1 MGKQSRVIAQKAK
14 DKQQQHHKKPKA
26 VKTNLKR
33 LNERVQDKVEKLD
46 KLYDKNANQS
56 SEKEEK
62 MKTAKQNNQ
71 PTASSVDKK

>member
-46 KLYDKNANQS
+46 KLYDKMQINR
-56 SEKEEK
+56 EDK

-71 PTASSVDKK
+71 PTASS

>member
-46 KLYDKNANQS
+46 KLYDKMQINR
-56 SEKEEK
+56 EDK